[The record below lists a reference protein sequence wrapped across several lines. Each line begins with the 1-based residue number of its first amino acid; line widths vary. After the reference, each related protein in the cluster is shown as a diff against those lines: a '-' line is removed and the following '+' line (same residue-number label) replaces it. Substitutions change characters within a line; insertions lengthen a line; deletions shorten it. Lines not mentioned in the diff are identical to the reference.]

1 MDSVS
6 KHRLKTL
13 SCAAEKVFAERALL
27 LEENRILFEQN
38 NENTC
43 RQSSGL
49 TVVGHAKV
57 MSYDDIVEA
66 QKKRDMMATK
76 QDSARK
82 KRSKA
87 GDNSLSKS
95 EEKRK
100 AEQEIQTW
108 KMCGYCSVLDL

>member
-1 MDSVS
+1 VC
-6 KHRLKTL
+6 KHRLQAL
-13 SCAAEKVFAERALL
+13 SRAAEKVFAERALL

-38 NENTC
+38 NEKTC

-57 MSYDDIVEA
+57 MSYEDIVEA
-66 QKKRDMMATK
+66 QKKRDMMVTK
-76 QDSARK
+76 QGSTRK

-87 GDNSLSKS
+87 GDKLLSKS

-100 AEQEIQTW
+100 AEQEIQQW
-108 KMCGYCSVLDL
+108 NMSDYCSVLNF